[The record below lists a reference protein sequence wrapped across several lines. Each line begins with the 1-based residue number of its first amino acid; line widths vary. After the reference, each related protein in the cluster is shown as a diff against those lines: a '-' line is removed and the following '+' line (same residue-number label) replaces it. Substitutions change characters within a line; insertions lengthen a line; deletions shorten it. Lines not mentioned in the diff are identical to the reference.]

1 MDFLRKRGYYCIRSY
16 GSKGSFDV
24 IAVPPSRGSTLLIQ
38 AKYNGYLPK
47 YELQQLKEIQ
57 KKLWGLVTIAYSDNH
72 KLRFKNLN
80 ECSTSELNSKKANMI
95 MEEI

>member
-1 MDFLRKRGYYCIRSY
+1 MAFLRKRGYYCIRSY

-38 AKYNGYLPK
+38 AKYNGYIPK

-57 KKLWGLVTIAYSDNH
+57 KKLWGLITIAYSDNH
-72 KLRFKNLN
+72 KLRFKYLN
-80 ECSTSELNSKKANMI
+80 DIPCQ
-95 MEEI
+95 